1 MAYSRGTRGACAIL
15 VLCVCSVSQADPPQL
30 TPQPGILV
38 LRNGRVLR
46 GEIVRVGDRFSVTLG
61 AQDEVR
67 VSADSVEM
75 HCASLEEA
83 YQLKR
88 DNLPQLSS
96 AAEHLALA
104 DWCLRC
110 ELMASAAE
118 QLMAAQ
124 RREPENPAAALF
136 ERRLRLAAQHTQA
149 PAVPDRPS
157 PPLLSQVDLE
167 QFVRGMPNG
176 TIEQFTN
183 AIQPLLVN
191 RCGATACHGANSES
205 SFRLSYPGSS
215 RILPRRFTQ
224 LNLHT
229 TMQQVNRENPME
241 SPLLV
246 MATSA
251 HGTCDRP
258 TLDNRD
264 GVQLQQ
270 LVDWLGRCTSVRI
283 PPANLGSPDSLLLQ
297 PGTPPRNATSPP
309 PSAVSVARPPAARKK
324 IDPSPASPTAEPV
337 APTPP
342 IPATSNGAGTED
354 PFDPAIFNRR
364 YHGKSN

>member
-1 MAYSRGTRGACAIL
+1 MKS
-15 VLCVCSVSQADPPQL
+15 
-30 TPQPGILV
+30 
-38 LRNGRVLR
+38 
-46 GEIVRVGDRFSVTLG
+46 RVGDRFTVTLG
-61 AQDEVR
+61 TQDEVG

-88 DNLPQLSS
+88 DNLPPLSS

-110 ELMASAAE
+110 ELLASAAE

-136 ERRLRLAAQHTQA
+136 ERRLRLAAQQTQT
-149 PAVPDRPS
+149 PAGPDKSS

-167 QFVRGMPNG
+167 QFVRSMPNG

-205 SFRLSYPGSS
+205 SFRLAYPGSS

-229 TMQQVNRENPME
+229 TMQQVNRENPLE

-246 MATSA
+246 MATSP

-270 LVDWLGRCTSVRI
+270 LVDWLGRCTSVRT

-297 PGTPPRNATSPP
+297 PGTPPRNATSAPN
-309 PSAVSVARPPAARKK
+309 SLASAARQAAGPKK
-324 IDPSPASPTAEPV
+324 IDPPPATPMAEPAARTAPTSPT
-337 APTPP
+337 
-342 IPATSNGAGTED
+342 PATSCGAETED